1 MKIESLLMQ
10 CNEWRGCYEENR
22 VTSVIAL
29 FKISILW
36 LWDWLIAFFQEIK
49 LQETRSTLQDCNGN
63 HTVSVSSE
71 EKAKKCCRT
80 WKDLWLRFH
89 FPMDVRCRTVDWCDR
104 PQWNCGILKTVSLIT
119 RAIKCRDFRLRL
131 SLVIEWNSML
141 SHIRANRFNQ
151 WRKAKI
157 SSRQFLTRFS
167 SYSSARV
174 FFFQTTNYN
183 KFFRT
188 TISASN
194 IFFTHSKSVL
204 KLNFK
209 ILWFKRNELINI
221 VLWCHFP
228 SFYQHR

>member
-29 FKISILW
+29 SKISILW

-63 HTVSVSSE
+63 HTVFVGSE

-104 PQWNCGILKTVSLIT
+104 PQWNCGILETVSLIT
-119 RAIKCRDFRLRL
+119 RAIKFRDIRLRL

-141 SHIRANRFNQ
+141 SHATANKFNQ

-157 SSRQFLTRFS
+157 SSPLFLTRFS
-167 SYSSARV
+167 SYSPARV
-174 FFFQTTNYN
+174 FFS
-183 KFFRT
+183 KLRT
-188 TISASN
+188 TISFFELQLVPA
-194 IFFTHSKSVL
+194 IFFS
-204 KLNFK
+204 
-209 ILWFKRNELINI
+209 LIQN
-221 VLWCHFP
+221 LFW
-228 SFYQHR
+228 S